1 MFVTGAAVARF
12 GPHDASGAWIC
23 FVGGLFFTTGGCAS
37 LLQAI
42 DAPPRFVAGG
52 MLRFFEHS

>member
-1 MFVTGAAVARF
+1 MTGAAVARF